1 MLKGIKVKIS
11 STNKPPPDLE
21 SQIESDKRP
30 YLDSPTHQ
38 ESFAWEEQP
47 KKSKILK

>member
-1 MLKGIKVKIS
+1 MLKGIKVKLT
-11 STNKPPPDLE
+11 STNKPPLE
-21 SQIESDKRP
+21 FDSLIESDKRP

-47 KKSKILK
+47 KKSNIP